1 MCNPILALANHGIK
15 VFKWEPVFQI
25 WRNMVSHL
33 NDMVLFVEV
42 VKARSFRGA
51 AKAAGVPNSTLSR
64 RITALER
71 TIGLRLLHRT
81 TRRVEPTEAGQ
92 LYFDRCKR
100 IVEEA
105 RVAHEELGEMV
116 TQPSGTLHMSLP
128 VDFAI
133 VWLGPL
139 FPKFAEKYPGIDFDL
154 DLSARNVDLISE
166 HYDLAIRMAA
176 PLADG
181 LISRVIGR
189 VRFKLFAS
197 PDYLE
202 RNGVPTQP
210 SDLSQHDCLTMPNL
224 KTWRLHSKELGAEDV
239 QVQGRFSVNSVG
251 LLRRLT
257 VQGMGIL
264 FMSEH
269 VVADDLAAGR
279 VERVLSGW
287 EGESR
292 PIHLVTE
299 SKLLPAKTQRF
310 IEFLQEELALNE

>member
-1 MCNPILALANHGIK
+1 
-15 VFKWEPVFQI
+15 
-25 WRNMVSHL
+25 MVNHL
-33 NDMVLFVEV
+33 NDMALFVEV

-51 AKAAGVPNSTLSR
+51 ARAAGVPNSTLSR
-64 RITALER
+64 RITALEKAV
-71 TIGLRLLHRT
+71 GLRLLHRT

-100 IVEEA
+100 IVDEA

-139 FPKFAEKYPGIDFDL
+139 LPEFAARYPGIGFDL
-154 DLSARNVDLISE
+154 DLTPRNVDLISE
-166 HYDLAIRMAA
+166 PYDLAIRMAA
-176 PLADG
+176 PQADG

-197 PDYLE
+197 PGYLAA
-202 RNGVPTQP
+202 NGIPAHPV
-210 SDLSQHDCLTMPNL
+210 DLSRHDCLTMPNL
-224 KTWRLHSKELGAEDV
+224 KTWKLHSKESGAADAE
-239 QVQGRFSVNSVG
+239 VQGRFTANSVG
-251 LLRRLT
+251 LLRHLAI
-257 VQGMGIL
+257 QGMGIL

-279 VERVLSGW
+279 LERVLPAW

-292 PIHLVTE
+292 PIHVVTE

-310 IEFLQEELALNE
+310 IEFLQQELALNE

>member
-1 MCNPILALANHGIK
+1 MGN
-15 VFKWEPVFQI
+15 
-25 WRNMVSHL
+25 HL

-64 RITALER
+64 RITALE
-71 TIGLRLLHRT
+71 TAIGLRLLHRT

-116 TQPSGTLHMSLP
+116 TQPSGTLHLSLP

-139 FPKFAEKYPGIDFDL
+139 FPKFAAKYPGIDFDL
-154 DLSARNVDLISE
+154 DLTPRNVDLISE
-166 HYDLAIRMAA
+166 PYDLAIRMAA
-176 PLADG
+176 PQADG

-189 VRFKLFAS
+189 VRFKLYAS
-197 PDYLE
+197 PGYLAA
-202 RNGVPTQP
+202 NGSPAHP
-210 SDLSQHDCLTMPNL
+210 ADLSQHNCLTMPNL
-224 KTWRLHSKELGAEDV
+224 KTWQLHSDSGSADA
-239 QVQGRFSVNSVG
+239 QVQGRFTVNSVG
-251 LLRRLT
+251 LLRNLA

-269 VVADDLAAGR
+269 VVAEDLAAGR
-279 VERVLSGW
+279 IKRVLPGW
-287 EGESR
+287 QGVSR
-292 PIHLVTE
+292 PIHVVTE